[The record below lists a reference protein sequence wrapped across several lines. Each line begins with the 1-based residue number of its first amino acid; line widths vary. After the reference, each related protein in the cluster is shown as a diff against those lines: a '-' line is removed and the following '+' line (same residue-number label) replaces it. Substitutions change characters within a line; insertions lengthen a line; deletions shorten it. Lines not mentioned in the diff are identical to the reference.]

1 MEQKENN
8 CGSEPGSRSE
18 DANEPNVD
26 SSDESSGE
34 TVVNLSLASYWL
46 LAAIRVA
53 LTLLPQT
60 GYVHP
65 DEFFQSIEVVAGSSL
80 GVESNAPWEFN
91 STFPVRSITSPF
103 LVVGV
108 PLILLRTIS
117 IFHMFWFGYG
127 FVTPYTVL
135 VLPRLV
141 CCLLSFLT
149 DYSLYRICCLYN
161 QNYRTRLL
169 TLASSYVV
177 LVYGTRTFSNSIEMA
192 LVSVLIYLV
201 ADCMFHSDSVISK
214 DEFLRDRYTAADN
227 WRDRIRIH
235 KVRMSLPGH
244 SMSKCMLIAS
254 VTVLGVFNRPTFLAF
269 ACAPIFFWLHRGL
282 GSKYVGFT
290 EFNQRCM
297 ALAVA
302 AVPASALL
310 IATDSIYFGYL
321 TLAEILNQD
330 VKLDRNFVVTPYNFV
345 RYNMKTENLAEHGLH
360 SNYTHLL
367 VNIPLLYNVLG
378 IAGIES
384 FVFIFVKIM
393 SKKWSDLPR
402 IQSLIG
408 LMILSI
414 FFPVFILSLFP
425 HQEPRFLIPCTMA
438 MVFLHSQKIRNVYDP
453 ANFIQKEEN
462 GSKVFLKKD
471 VKLNIKDWILSVWYL
486 INIVCVIFYGFL
498 HQAGMYPLVKHLA
511 NEMQT
516 KSRLTSVHLVTSHIY
531 SLPLSTLLIRDHSRQ
546 LTTKEGLRYKQAK
559 DFFLYEEG
567 SSQNMSVV
575 AANIKTLLDEC
586 DRRWVEK
593 RLKYKILFALP
604 SSLTEDFQVAAFKLN
619 LSHSIEEVFYPHIST
634 EALPNLRVDAFKECR
649 MKLSSVDSRF
659 VDWGE
664 CNKDGQRERERDFT
678 WDMPLRY
685 FSNLVHQI
693 GLTLFRIE
701 KR

>member
-1 MEQKENN
+1 MKQHENGCYDN
-8 CGSEPGSRSE
+8 ESKKRSQHAS
-18 DANEPNVD
+18 DPNVD
-26 SSDESSGE
+26 SCDEPTDE
-34 TVVNLSLASYWL
+34 AVVNLSLASYWL
-46 LAAIRVA
+46 LAAVRVA
-53 LTLLPQT
+53 LTLLPQN

-65 DEFFQSIEVVAGSSL
+65 DEFFQSIEVVAGSAL
-80 GVESNAPWEFN
+80 GVESNPPWEFN
-91 STFPVRSITSPF
+91 STFPVRSITTPF
-103 LVVGV
+103 IVVGV
-108 PLILLRTIS
+108 PLIFLRTVS
-117 IFHMFWFGYG
+117 IFYRFWFGYG

-192 LVSVLIYLV
+192 LVSVLLYLV

-227 WRDRIRIH
+227 WRDRIKIH

-244 SMSKCMLIAS
+244 SLSKCFLIAS

-282 GSKYVGFT
+282 GTKYVGFT
-290 EFNQRCM
+290 EFNQRCF
-297 ALAVA
+297 ALALSAIPATVLLVA
-302 AVPASALL
+302 
-310 IATDSIYFGYL
+310 IDSVYFGYL

-330 VKLDRNFVVTPYNFV
+330 IKLDKNFVVTPYNFLT
-345 RYNMKTENLAEHGLH
+345 YNMKTENLAQHGLH

-378 IAGIES
+378 IAGMES
-384 FVFIFVKIM
+384 VLT
-393 SKKWSDLPR
+393 KKWSDLPR

-453 ANFIQKEEN
+453 ANVIQKEEN

-471 VKLNIKDWILSVWYL
+471 VKLNIKDSILSVWYL
-486 INIVCVIFYGFL
+486 INIVCVLFYGFL
-498 HQAGMYPLVKHLA
+498 HQAGMYPLVRHLA

-516 KSRLTSVHLVTSHIY
+516 KSRLTSIHVVTSHIY

-546 LTTKEGLRYKQAK
+546 LKTKEGLRYTQAK
-559 DFFLYEEG
+559 DFFLYEQG

-575 AANIKTLLDEC
+575 ASNIKTLLDEC
-586 DRRWVEK
+586 DKRWLEK
-593 RLKYKILFALP
+593 RLKYKIFFALP

-619 LSHSIEEVFYPHIST
+619 LSHSIQEVFYPHIST

-649 MKLSSVDSRF
+649 IQKSTYSEVDHRF

-664 CNKDGQRERERDFT
+664 CSSDKEEVRERERDFT